1 MPLTE
6 DPSQAGNLQLVLVT
20 GPSGAGRSTTLH
32 AFEDLGYEAID
43 NLPISLIPR
52 LISGPAPGGPL
63 VLGVDTRNRE
73 FSSAAVTE
81 LFAQLK
87 HDPRV
92 QAEILY
98 IDCSADRLLRRFS
111 ETRRRHPMAPAESPD
126 RGIALELDLLAPIR
140 AWADAL
146 IDTTEMSP
154 HDLRAEIAARFDL
167 GDGARLA
174 VSIHSFSYKRGIPRA
189 ADMVFDCRFL
199 QNPYWQD
206 RLRGLDGISPD
217 VSAYV
222 ARDPLFD
229 GFFAKV
235 LDLILLL
242 LPAYTEEGKSHLS
255 IALGCTG
262 GQHRSV
268 VVAEKLADALAAAG
282 WRVSKRH
289 RELERKARIDG
300 NNTMG
305 TTA

>member
-1 MPLTE
+1 MPLTGE
-6 DPSQAGNLQLVLVT
+6 HPEAGDLRLVLVT
-20 GPSGAGRSTTLH
+20 GPSGAGRSTALN

-52 LISGPAPGGPL
+52 LLSRPAPEGPL

-73 FSSAAVTE
+73 FSSTGLAE

-98 IDCSADRLLRRFS
+98 IDCSAPVLLRRFS
-111 ETRRRHPMAPAESPD
+111 ETRRRHPMAPAESPE
-126 RGIALELDLLAPIR
+126 RGIALELDLLTPIR
-140 AWADAL
+140 ALADAL
-146 IDTTEMSP
+146 IDSTEMTP
-154 HDLRAEIAARFDL
+154 HDLRAEIATQFDRS
-167 GDGARLA
+167 GGARLA
-174 VSIHSFSYKRGIPRA
+174 VSIHSFSYKRGIPRG

-206 RLRGLDGISPD
+206 SLRHLDGTAPG
-217 VSAYV
+217 VAAYV

-229 GFFAKV
+229 EFFAKI
-235 LDLILLL
+235 LDLLLLL
-242 LPAYTEEGKSHLS
+242 LPAYTDEGKSHLS

-268 VVAEKLADALAAAG
+268 VVAEKLADALAATG

-300 NNTMG
+300 TNLMG
-305 TTA
+305 KTA